1 MTFAARLAALIW
13 LASLLPATARTVL
26 AEIMAVV
33 GFWAA
38 AAVVVLTML
47 PPFARVRD
55 RR

>member
-1 MTFAARLAALIW
+1 LLAA
-13 LASLLPATARTVL
+13 LLPATARAML
-26 AEIMAVV
+26 AEIIAVV

-38 AAVVVLTML
+38 AAVIVFTML